1 MEEKEFKSALEE
13 AGETATKA
21 AVKEV
26 ETKGYITKNDIADL
40 VTETK
45 LNEKLADQTKS
56 VNEAISEVKRANI
69 ETKTGGTLLSV
80 LQEKA
85 TELKSMKDNSDK
97 RLNFELKA
105 AGTITLG
112 NISGGTSLITDFEGG
127 INGIPR
133 SAPFIARILP
143 TSPINKPYF
152 AYAEMKNPDGGVAG
166 TTAEGAAKTQT
177 DFDIVEATQ
186 KVEKVTAYMKVSKE
200 ALDDIESLAG
210 DIRNELIT
218 LVELKADSQ
227 VLSGTGTTPQIKG
240 LMTWATTFANPTA
253 LNDFYALNGSNE
265 RDALYAAM
273 LQVKLA
279 EVQTGEP
286 AGFMPDTLVLHPTD
300 LAKLKLKKDTTGN
313 YVFGGTYTENFEG
326 INILENARMTA
337 GSFLVMDST
346 KAAYKVRE
354 GTTVSIGY
362 DSDDWVKNL
371 VTIIAE
377 KRHTLVVKS
386 NHAKA
391 FVTGTFA
398 NAKLALEAVS

>member
-1 MEEKEFKSALEE
+1 MEIKELIEEKVAEIKSDLKDF
-13 AGETATKA
+13 ATKA
-21 AVKEV
+21 DTKDFVKSDELKSFV
-26 ETKGYITKNDIADL
+26 TKAENDKVI
-40 VTETK
+40 
-45 LNEKLADQTKS
+45 EKFEQELSKQKKESAPQLKGL
-56 VNEAISEVKRANI
+56 EA
-69 ETKTGGTLLSV
+69 LLT
-80 LQEKA
+80 EKA
-85 TELKSMKDNSDK
+85 TELKSLKEDS
-97 RLNFELKA
+97 RGSVILELKA

-112 NISGGTSLITDFEGG
+112 NVSGGTNLLTDFEAG
-127 INGIPR
+127 ITGIPR
-133 SAPFIARILP
+133 SAPFIASVLP
-143 TSPINKPYF
+143 KSKINKPYF

-166 TTAEGAAKTQT
+166 STAEGALKTQT
-177 DFDIVEATQ
+177 DFDIVEASQ

-227 VLSGTGTTPQIKG
+227 VLSGTGITPQIKG
-240 LMTWATTFANPTA
+240 LLTWATTFANPTA
-253 LNDFYALNGSNE
+253 LNDYYALNGSNE

-286 AGFMPDTLVLHPTD
+286 AGFMPNTVVLHPTD
-300 LAKLKLKKDTTGN
+300 LAKLKLKKDTAGN

-326 INILENARMTA
+326 ITILENARMTA

-346 KAAYKVRE
+346 KAAYKIRE
-354 GTTVSIGY
+354 ATTVSIGY
-362 DSDDWVKNL
+362 ENDDFTKNL
-371 VTIIAE
+371 VTVLAE

>member
-1 MEEKEFKSALEE
+1 MEIKELIEEKVAEIKSDMKDF
-13 AGETATKA
+13 ATKA
-21 AVKEV
+21 
-26 ETKGYITKNDIADL
+26 ETKDFVKSDELKSFVTKADNDKIIEKFEQELSKQKKEGANTPQIKGL
-40 VTETK
+40 EAL
-45 LNEKLADQTKS
+45 LN
-56 VNEAISEVKRANI
+56 
-69 ETKTGGTLLSV
+69 
-80 LQEKA
+80 EKA
-85 TELKSMKDNSDK
+85 TELKSLKEDS
-97 RLNFELKA
+97 RGSVILELKA
-105 AGTITLG
+105 AGTITLS
-112 NISGGTSLITDFEGG
+112 NVSGGTNLLTDFEGG

-133 SAPFIARILP
+133 SAPFIASVLP
-143 TSPINKPYF
+143 KSKINKPYF

-166 TTAEGAAKTQT
+166 STAEGALKTQT
-177 DFDIVEATQ
+177 DFDIVEASQ

-240 LMTWATTFANPTA
+240 LLTWATTFSNPTA
-253 LNDFYALNGSNE
+253 LNDYYALNGSNE

-279 EVQTGEP
+279 EVQSGEP
-286 AGFMPDTLVLHPTD
+286 AGFMPNTVVLHPTD

-326 INILENARMTA
+326 ITILENARMTA

-346 KAAYKVRE
+346 KSAYKIRE
-354 GTTVSIGY
+354 ATTVSIGY
-362 DSDDWVKNL
+362 ENDDFTKNL
-371 VTIIAE
+371 VTVLAE

>member
-1 MEEKEFKSALEE
+1 MEIKELIEEKVAEIKSDLKDF
-13 AGETATKA
+13 ATKA
-21 AVKEV
+21 DTKDFVKSDELKSFV
-26 ETKGYITKNDIADL
+26 TKAENDKVI
-40 VTETK
+40 
-45 LNEKLADQTKS
+45 EKFEQELSKQKKESAPQLKGL
-56 VNEAISEVKRANI
+56 EA
-69 ETKTGGTLLSV
+69 LLT
-80 LQEKA
+80 EKA
-85 TELKSMKDNSDK
+85 TELKSLKEDS
-97 RLNFELKA
+97 RGSVILELKA

-112 NISGGTSLITDFEGG
+112 NVSGGTNLLTDFEGG

-133 SAPFIARILP
+133 SAPFIASVLP
-143 TSPINKPYF
+143 KSKINKPYF

-166 TTAEGAAKTQT
+166 STAEGAAKTQT
-177 DFDIVEATQ
+177 DFDIVEASQ

-240 LMTWATTFANPTA
+240 LLTWATTFANPTA
-253 LNDFYALNGSNE
+253 LNDYYALNGSNE

-279 EVQTGEP
+279 EVQSGEP
-286 AGFMPDTLVLHPTD
+286 AGFMPNTVVLHPTD

-326 INILENARMTA
+326 ITILENARMTA

-346 KAAYKVRE
+346 KAAYKIRE
-354 GTTVSIGY
+354 ATTVSIGY
-362 DSDDWVKNL
+362 ENDDFTKNL
-371 VTIIAE
+371 VTVLAE

>member
-1 MEEKEFKSALEE
+1 MEIKELIEEKVAEIKSDLKDF
-13 AGETATKA
+13 ATKA
-21 AVKEV
+21 DTKDFVKSDELKSFV
-26 ETKGYITKNDIADL
+26 TKAENDKVI
-40 VTETK
+40 
-45 LNEKLADQTKS
+45 EKFEQELSKQKKESAPQVKGL
-56 VNEAISEVKRANI
+56 EA
-69 ETKTGGTLLSV
+69 LLT
-80 LQEKA
+80 EKA
-85 TELKSMKDNSDK
+85 TELKSLKEDS
-97 RLNFELKA
+97 RGSVILELKA

-112 NISGGTSLITDFEGG
+112 NVSGGTNLLTDFEGG

-133 SAPFIARILP
+133 SAPFIASVLP
-143 TSPINKPYF
+143 KSKINKPYF

-166 TTAEGAAKTQT
+166 STAEGALKTQT
-177 DFDIVEATQ
+177 DFDIVEASQ

-240 LMTWATTFANPTA
+240 LLTWATTFANPTA
-253 LNDFYALNGSNE
+253 LNDYYALNGSNE

-286 AGFMPDTLVLHPTD
+286 AGFMPNTVVLHPTD

-326 INILENARMTA
+326 ITILENARMTA

-346 KAAYKVRE
+346 KAAYKIRE
-354 GTTVSIGY
+354 ATTVSIGY
-362 DSDDWVKNL
+362 ESDDFVKNL
-371 VTIIAE
+371 VTVLAE